1 MQIAQGKLNRV
12 NSTDVGLTA
21 LHCIELSKHAM
32 EIGHHYIAV
41 EWAEMA
47 LKLVINGVDNSIDV
61 DSVKETIATAISA
74 VSVVF

>member
-1 MQIAQGKLNRV
+1 
-12 NSTDVGLTA
+12 
-21 LHCIELSKHAM
+21 M